1 MPNTGDKP
9 MSEVDDKKGVVVK
22 FDPIEY
28 EALRAIGDGNLSE
41 GFSVCLRWAVHFHAI
56 GLRSDDNLDYV
67 GLCTVAD

>member
-1 MPNTGDKP
+1 

-41 GFSVCLRWAVHFHAI
+41 GLGFA
-56 GLRSDDNLDYV
+56 YV
-67 GLCTVAD
+67 GQSIFMPLVCGLMTTLNMLGFAQWQISG